1 MNDYLNYFKMDF
13 LMLNFL
19 TILLPALK
27 KTFSAEKRKG
37 KLRKA
42 CDGTKAVYNVASWS
56 ATVIG

>member
-1 MNDYLNYFKMDF
+1 MNVF
-13 LMLNFL
+13 MLNFL

-42 CDGTKAVYNVASWS
+42 WDGTKVAYNVASWG
-56 ATVIG
+56 ATAVG